1 MSSTTNILEINYMG
15 VTYTFNRNLEDTPE
29 DFHNIS
35 WLTAK
40 QMPKTTKEYEKANQ
54 LAILW
59 YYQQKYRCE
68 YSQILQKNI
77 SEIDLI
83 SIEL

>member
-1 MSSTTNILEINYMG
+1 MSDNTNILEINYMG
-15 VTYTFNRNLEDTPE
+15 ITYTFNRNQEDTLE

-40 QMPKTTKEYEKANQ
+40 QTPKTAKEYEKAQQ

-68 YSQILQKNI
+68 YSSILQKNI
-77 SEIDLI
+77 SELDLI
-83 SIEL
+83 SIDL

>member
-1 MSSTTNILEINYMG
+1 MSSTSNILEINYMG
-15 VTYTFNRNLEDTPE
+15 VTYTFNRNLEDTLE

-40 QMPKTTKEYEKANQ
+40 QMPKTSKEFEKASQ

-68 YSQILQKNI
+68 YSSILQKNI
-77 SEIDLI
+77 SDIDLL
-83 SIEL
+83 SVDL

>member
-1 MSSTTNILEINYMG
+1 MEINYMG
-15 VTYTFNRNLEDTPE
+15 MTYTFHKNKENTLED
-29 DFHNIS
+29 FYNIS

-40 QMPKTTKEYEKANQ
+40 QLPKNAKDLQKASQ

-59 YYQQKYRCE
+59 YYQKKYNCKYSSIIQKSLE
-68 YSQILQKNI
+68 D
-77 SEIDLI
+77 IDLI